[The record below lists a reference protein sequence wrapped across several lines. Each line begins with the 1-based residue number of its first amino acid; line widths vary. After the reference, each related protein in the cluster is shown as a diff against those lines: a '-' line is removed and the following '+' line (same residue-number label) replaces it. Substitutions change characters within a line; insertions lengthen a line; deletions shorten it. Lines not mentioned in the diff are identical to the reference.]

1 MTRKTK
7 AELPAAPRQADELVT
22 VPRVALQALAE
33 WAYPVFGWDRI
44 WSKLPAKHPR
54 WTSWNIHDDLHT
66 ELERERAAFLKEV
79 FWKAHREACERERAA
94 DPARGY
100 GGSPSLELFME
111 CLAGME
117 DSQWDEPLALK
128 EVARRKKGIRT
139 KKAEQAKLKD
149 ALAHTSV
156 ESTLIFI
163 TMAAGISISTIK
175 ENLASDHPEIKAKA
189 KEELS
194 RVQTELGKLAHAS

>member
-1 MTRKTK
+1 MALKTNP
-7 AELPAAPRQADELVT
+7 ELPTATLPPDEFVT
-22 VPRVALQALAE
+22 VPRAALQALAE

-66 ELERERAAFLKEV
+66 EFEKERAAFLKEV
-79 FWKAHREACERERAA
+79 FVKAYYEARERERAV

-100 GGSPSLELFME
+100 GGSPSLEMFME

-117 DSQWDEPLALK
+117 NPHWDEPLALK
-128 EVARRKKGIRT
+128 EVAERKKVIKA
-139 KKAEQAKLKD
+139 KKAERTRVKE
-149 ALAHTSV
+149 ALAHPSV

-163 TMAAGISISTIK
+163 TMAAGVSISAIK
-175 ENLASDHPEIKAKA
+175 ENLASDRPEIKAKA

-194 RVQTELGKLAHAS
+194 RVQTELGKLARAS